1 MATINREDL
10 GQDLMAHAIHEIN
23 ENFEKLDIHSDN
35 GILGLD
41 FLNYKTE
48 VSNENNSLNFDL
60 QKEYDSILGF
70 LNQKV
75 ENIEVNKA
83 KHTAYIKKI
92 EDLQKIMQKSI
103 NGSAIAKGTNFDQ
116 LIKFNDDLTNINQS
130 IDYYHKFVDFE
141 NICNEVELLISEL
154 LEEVDFLEMPDTEF
168 IDRNYSQK
176 ILYVHHQI
184 NELKKFEQ
192 FAKKLSVYE
201 NTDKEIRNIISKFFM
216 SVEKYSII
224 KEKFNKFIKNLITDL
239 IDFLRSERFMIILI
253 FFKILEKDTDEDMEI
268 MDTMNFLKTKQE
280 SLIIVKKIDSKKY
293 QTENEDTDFV
303 FDNLICQEIIK
314 NRINTRLE
322 LNRMMDFFI
331 ETLNAEVTEMFSNL
345 ESTYHVNT
353 AEIDYEV
360 LDNLEWIMNELL
372 VVFVHL
378 HKFCWVK
385 FPIRE
390 IYFKAYY
397 EHLNKL
403 IMNILAKEPDFNNLV
418 KILQLDQIFL
428 KFFNKDLQFK
438 ALKWE
443 SPSII
448 GEKEKNLLIDDYLNL
463 LNKKMDEWVYNIQ
476 KEETALFVMR
486 DKEPSFDENKKL
498 WILDLKNLF
507 QMFIQQMDLCC
518 DIGYIQI
525 FLGCFNIFTKLI
537 LKRQRD
543 WIELVKSEL
552 KKWIDYNQYAN
563 QAPNEF
569 EESKTSLEQPAGG
582 FLEYLIAVTNDQM
595 KGADLT
601 VMIQDKYTQ
610 LVSNKHKDT
619 IDSEIDLVLDGY
631 ADVAKVCTNA
641 IIDLIT
647 DDVKD
652 NLALVLSSKW
662 YVNDNDTLILQT
674 INIVQDY
681 LQDIQQFM
689 NEYVFVTFL
698 ENLLEEIVNKYIES
712 LNYKPMIVK
721 KKIIIGFKKD
731 LEMLFKLFQN
741 YKPKKDDQ
749 TDEEEED
756 YTYDEML
763 ESKFKIMEY
772 FIDLI
777 CCPLSLEDNVE
788 DFKSIWKNLITN
800 YYDCP
805 MNLIYRIVKLR
816 IKEEKEVSTKSST
829 NNSIKMNQLFEACKQ
844 IKEVNLKHVKETS
857 LDMNTVPTFVA
868 KLNIN

>member
-1 MATINREDL
+1 
-10 GQDLMAHAIHEIN
+10 
-23 ENFEKLDIHSDN
+23 
-35 GILGLD
+35 
-41 FLNYKTE
+41 
-48 VSNENNSLNFDL
+48 
-60 QKEYDSILGF
+60 
-70 LNQKV
+70 
-75 ENIEVNKA
+75 
-83 KHTAYIKKI
+83 
-92 EDLQKIMQKSI
+92 
-103 NGSAIAKGTNFDQ
+103 
-116 LIKFNDDLTNINQS
+116 
-130 IDYYHKFVDFE
+130 
-141 NICNEVELLISEL
+141 
-154 LEEVDFLEMPDTEF
+154 
-168 IDRNYSQK
+168 
-176 ILYVHHQI
+176 
-184 NELKKFEQ
+184 
-192 FAKKLSVYE
+192 
-201 NTDKEIRNIISKFFM
+201 
-216 SVEKYSII
+216 
-224 KEKFNKFIKNLITDL
+224 
-239 IDFLRSERFMIILI
+239 
-253 FFKILEKDTDEDMEI
+253 
-268 MDTMNFLKTKQE
+268 
-280 SLIIVKKIDSKKY
+280 
-293 QTENEDTDFV
+293 
-303 FDNLICQEIIK
+303 
-314 NRINTRLE
+314 
-322 LNRMMDFFI
+322 MDFFTK
-331 ETLNAEVTEMFSNL
+331 TLNDEVTDMFSNL
-345 ESTYHVNT
+345 ESTYQVNT
-353 AEIDYEV
+353 DEINYEV

-372 VVFVHL
+372 VVFDHL

-385 FPIRE
+385 FPLRE
-390 IYFKAYY
+390 MYFKVYY
-397 EHLNKL
+397 QHLNSL
-403 IMNILAKEPDFNNLV
+403 IMNIINKEPDFNNLV

-428 KFFNKDLQFK
+428 KFFNKDLKFK
-438 ALKWE
+438 ALNWE

-476 KEETALFVMR
+476 KEETSLFIMR
-486 DKEPSFDENKKL
+486 DKEPSFDENRKL

-543 WIELVKSEL
+543 WIDIVKSEL
-552 KKWIDYNQYAN
+552 KKWIDYSHYTNDNGHYDD
-563 QAPNEF
+563 E
-569 EESKTSLEQPAGG
+569 KHKVEQPAGG

-619 IDSEIDLVLDGY
+619 IDAEIDLILDGY

-674 INIVQDY
+674 LNIVQDY

-698 ENLLEEIVNKYIES
+698 ENLLEEIVIKYIES

-731 LEMLFKLFQN
+731 LEMLFKFFQN
-741 YKPKKDDQ
+741 YKPKKDEQAD
-749 TDEEEED
+749 DDEED

-777 CCPLSLEDNVE
+777 CCPLSLEDNIE
-788 DFKSIWKNLITN
+788 DLKTIWSNLIST

-816 IKEEKEVSTKSST
+816 IKEEKEVSTTSSS
-829 NNSIKMNQLFEACKQ
+829 NNSMRMNQLFETCRE
-844 IKEVNLKHVKETS
+844 IKDMNLKHVKETS